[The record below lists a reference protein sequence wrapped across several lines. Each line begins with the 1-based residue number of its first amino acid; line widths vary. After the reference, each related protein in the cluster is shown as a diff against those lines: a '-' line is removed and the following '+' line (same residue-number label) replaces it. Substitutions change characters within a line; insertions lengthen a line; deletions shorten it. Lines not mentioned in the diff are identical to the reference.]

1 MNFLLTNLIAVLF
14 WLCLL
19 GMLHAYLLYP
29 LTLRFF
35 RRRFAVPPVMPA
47 DAWPTVAILIPA
59 YNEEKVIGEKLAN
72 ALDLDYEPGKL
83 EILIGSDGSTDRTNE
98 IVSCFLDARLRL
110 IQLPGRSGKTGVL
123 NRLVEETRA
132 EIIIFTD
139 ANVMIDKDALRTL
152 LRHFAD
158 PRVGVA
164 GGGKYILIPK
174 GAEAVRAEATYG
186 NMENALRARESEI
199 GGMSG
204 VFGSLMA
211 MRRELYQPFTRG
223 STNDDTV
230 PTIWAT
236 LAGLRNVYDPA
247 AKAYEESGFSV
258 AEEFRRRI
266 RIGAGNFQTLFRYR
280 KILHPRYGIAAY
292 TYFSH
297 KALRWIFPFLMLG
310 ALLTNLA
317 LIGQPFYRLALLVQ
331 LIGYGAAGLGYL
343 GDKLGLRIPGVSTLY
358 HFIALNIA
366 LFLGFFVYRKGI
378 TSSAWEPTAREAQQP

>member
-1 MNFLLTNLIAVLF
+1 VSFLTNLIAVLF
-14 WLCLL
+14 WLCLAL
-19 GMLHAYLLYP
+19 MLHAYLLYP
-29 LTLRFF
+29 ITLRFF
-35 RRRFAVPPVMPA
+35 RRRFAVPPRMPA
-47 DAWPTVAILIPA
+47 AAWPTVAILIPA
-59 YNEEKVIGEKLAN
+59 YNEEKVIGDKITN
-72 ALDLDYEPGKL
+72 VLDLDYEPGKL

-98 IVSCFLDARLRL
+98 IVNCFVDHRLRL
-110 IQLPGRSGKTGVL
+110 VELPGRSGKTGVL

-132 EIIIFTD
+132 DIIIFTD
-139 ANVMIDKDALRTL
+139 ANVMIDKDALRLL

-174 GAEAVRAEATYG
+174 GAETVKAEATYG
-186 NMENALRARESEI
+186 NMENVLRARESDI

-236 LAGLRNVYDPA
+236 LAGFRNVYDPA
-247 AKAYEESGFSV
+247 AKAYEESGHSV
-258 AEEFRRRI
+258 GEEFRRRI
-266 RIGAGNFQTLFRYR
+266 RIGAGNFQTLVRYR
-280 KILHPRYGIAAY
+280 RVFHPRYGIAAY

-297 KALRWIFPFLMLG
+297 KALRWVFPFFMLG

-317 LIGQPFYRLALLVQ
+317 LLGQPFYQLTMAVQ
-331 LIGYGAAGLGYL
+331 LLGYSAAGIGYIV
-343 GDKLGLRIPGVSTLY
+343 DKLGGRIPGLSTLY
-358 HFIALNIA
+358 HFVALNIA
-366 LFLGFFVYRKGI
+366 LFVGYFVYRKGI

>member
-1 MNFLLTNLIAVLF
+1 MNLLLTLFFAVIF
-14 WLCLL
+14 WLCLAA
-19 GMLHAYLLYP
+19 MLHAYLLYP
-29 LTLRFF
+29 LTLRLF
-35 RRRFAVPPVMPA
+35 RRRFVVPPQMAA

-59 YNEEKVIGEKLAN
+59 YNEEKVIGDKISN

-98 IVSCFLDARLRL
+98 IVNSFLDHRLRL
-110 IQLPGRSGKTGVL
+110 VQLPGRSGKTGVL

-139 ANVMIDKDALRTL
+139 ANVMIDKDALRLL

-158 PRVGVA
+158 PTVGVA
-164 GGGKYILIPK
+164 GGGKYILIPR

-186 NMENALRARESEI
+186 NMENTLRARESEI

-211 MRRELYQPFTRG
+211 MRRDLYQPFARG

-236 LAGLRNVYDPA
+236 LRGYRNVYDPA
-247 AKAYEESGFSV
+247 ARACEESGFSV

-266 RIGAGNFQTLFRYR
+266 RIGAGNYQTLVRYR
-280 KILHPRYGIAAY
+280 QVFHPRYGVAAY

-297 KALRWIFPFLMLG
+297 KALRWVFPFLMLG
-310 ALLTNLA
+310 ALLANLA
-317 LIGQPFYRLALLVQ
+317 LLGHPFYRLTLAAQ
-331 LIGYGAAGLGYL
+331 LFAYAAAGLGYVA
-343 GDKLGLRIPGVSTLY
+343 DKLGVRLPVFSTLY
-358 HFIALNIA
+358 HFVALNIA

-378 TSSAWEPTAREAQQP
+378 TSSAWEPTAREAQQS